1 MLRALTLALVAAA
14 AASAGGAWWWQS
26 TPAASPVAEEQ
37 ALEAAAPAERH
48 ALLERQLQRNPRDA
62 RARVLL
68 ARMDAEAGAHAAA
81 AAGFER
87 AIADSPKVARDA
99 GVWVEL
105 AEAKALQQG
114 GRLAGEPAKLVDHAL
129 ALQATH
135 PQALDLAGSAAY
147 EAGDY
152 KAAAAHWKQLL
163 AALEP
168 ADARREPLTAAI
180 ARAEQRGRFALPPAR

>member
-1 MLRALTLALVAAA
+1 MLRALALVAAV
-14 AASAGGAWWWQS
+14 AASAGGAWWWQAAP
-26 TPAASPVAEEQ
+26 PAAPEDE
-37 ALEAAAPAERH
+37 ALETAAPAQRH

-68 ARMDAEAGAHAAA
+68 ARMDVEAGAHAAA

-152 KAAAAHWKQLL
+152 KAAAGHWKQLL

-180 ARAEQRGRFALPPAR
+180 QRAEQRSRFALPPSR